1 MLMNTKIL
9 EINICLLPYIDYLKS
24 EDLTNLINLNNLN
37 ILNIKLK
44 IIYDINNTD
53 IYILEFYKK
62 LEFDVDESIK
72 YDMIFRTSK
81 QFFDAIF
88 NFFKD
93 NQIEFE
99 FITDFAFRYYK
110 NIEIFNKVDDHIEN
124 IINNKNFNK
133 IIENSL
139 SKDLNNRIDSI
150 YKNYSQYD
158 IKDIEDLFETMD
170 DEDDDEDYIN

>member
-1 MLMNTKIL
+1 MLMNIKIL
-9 EINICLLPYIDYLKS
+9 EINICLLPCIDYLKS

-62 LEFDVDESIK
+62 LEFDEDESIK
-72 YDMIFRTSK
+72 YDMIFRTNK

-88 NFFKD
+88 NFLKD

-110 NIEIFNKVDDHIEN
+110 NLETFNKVDADIEN

-158 IKDIEDLFETMD
+158 IEDLFETID
-170 DEDDDEDYIN
+170 DEDDEDEDYID